1 MQVSDQW
8 SHPVSGRP
16 PSQVSGRSPGH
27 ESLFAGAGRRS
38 GAARFP
44 DSGAAA
50 SAAQLPHTIK
60 KPRRV
65 RAGFCPR
72 AAFVATFRFKT
83 FHKDTSRTP
92 SSERRMCLL
101 RLRHTPSFAKTMI
114 MDFGKKSKQ
123 FFCNDRC
130 LLATDHRCPML
141 SAARCT
147 PPSSTLLQIQ
157 LPSQDLLADHMENG
171 DLHGLHQNENPH
183 SHLNGIQR

>member
-1 MQVSDQW
+1 MQVSGQW

-92 SSERRMCLL
+92 SSERRMSLL
-101 RLRHTPSFAKTMI
+101 RLRHTPSFAKIMI
-114 MDFGKKSKQ
+114 MDLGKKSKQ
-123 FFCNDRC
+123 FFCNEP
-130 LLATDHRCPML
+130 LLPCNSPPHPAPP
-141 SAARCT
+141 
-147 PPSSTLLQIQ
+147 PPSTTLLQIQ